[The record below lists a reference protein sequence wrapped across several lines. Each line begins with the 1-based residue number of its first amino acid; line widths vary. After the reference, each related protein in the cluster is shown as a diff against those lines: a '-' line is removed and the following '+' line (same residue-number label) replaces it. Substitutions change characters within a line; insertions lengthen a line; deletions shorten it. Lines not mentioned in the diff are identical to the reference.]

1 MVLWQAVPEELV
13 PKVSS
18 MLVEDI
24 VVTKGGHQ
32 SCGIIGTKYMFE
44 VLSAIM
50 KRCDTTAGPR
60 RPTLQDSDQADN

>member
-1 MVLWQAVPEELV
+1 MAWWVMHGSWVLWQAVPEELV

-18 MLVEDI
+18 MLVDDI

-44 VLSAIM
+44 VLSAVM
-50 KRCDTTAGPR
+50 KRCDTGQPDR
-60 RPTLQDSDQADN
+60 VG